1 MDYFFVL
8 KLISFKYQQ
17 YKLHIL
23 LAAFTCI
30 LFTSKSLAQT
40 KVDYIVE
47 PEKPIV
53 LINDL
58 VISDYASFLKI
69 PKDSILEMNIIKGK
83 KLNSKNIFFDKNTNE
98 SILVLKANGTFKIRT
113 QKELNNFF
121 GLPEN
126 RNIYVNGYLINN
138 KNYSFLISS
147 IKSIDLLKP
156 NSITLKETSLN
167 VTIN

>member
-1 MDYFFVL
+1 MLKKVTFIRPNLKKL
-8 KLISFKYQQ
+8 KLFVI
-17 YKLHIL
+17 
-23 LAAFTCI
+23 AFSCFV
-30 LFTSKSLAQT
+30 FTSKSLAQT

-58 VISDYASFLKI
+58 VISNYASFLKI
-69 PKDSILEMNIIKGK
+69 PRDSIFEMNIIKGK
-83 KLNSKNIFFDKNTNE
+83 KLNSKNIFFDKNANE